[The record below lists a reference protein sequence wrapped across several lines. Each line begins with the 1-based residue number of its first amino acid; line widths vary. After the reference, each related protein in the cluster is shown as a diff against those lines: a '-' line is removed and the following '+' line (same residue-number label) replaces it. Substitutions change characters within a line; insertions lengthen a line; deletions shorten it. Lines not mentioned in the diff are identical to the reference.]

1 MVRVDNR
8 QIYNLATS
16 AFNSLG
22 FYTQVAMLQI
32 RFGDNRH
39 HSQCIYGGIKYEK
52 HVLRG
57 AAKTLTQSKAAMK
70 EIEERMICDCYSRV

>member
-1 MVRVDNR
+1 VVRVDNR
-8 QIYNLATS
+8 QSYNLATS

-22 FYTQVAMLQI
+22 FYTQVAMLLI
-32 RFGDNRH
+32 RLGDNHH
-39 HSQCIYGGIKYEK
+39 HSRCIYGGTKYEE

-70 EIEERMICDCYSRV
+70 EIEERMIGDCYAGV

>member
-1 MVRVDNR
+1 
-8 QIYNLATS
+8 
-16 AFNSLG
+16 
-22 FYTQVAMLQI
+22 MLQI
-32 RFGDNRH
+32 RLGDNRH